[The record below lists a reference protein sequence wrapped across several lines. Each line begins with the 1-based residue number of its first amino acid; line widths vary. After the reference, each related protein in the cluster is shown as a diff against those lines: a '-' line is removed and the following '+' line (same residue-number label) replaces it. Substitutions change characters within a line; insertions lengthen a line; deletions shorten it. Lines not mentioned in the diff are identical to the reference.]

1 MIFGSVAARGKLQGD
16 DMLQLMSSGIPVLQ
30 MLGKHLNKTSAE
42 VSDMVSDGKIDFQT
56 FADAMQEGLG
66 GAALSAGTT
75 FTGALANVKAALSR
89 LGETAAT
96 PVLNGLRGL
105 FNQAIPL
112 IDTFTAAVTPTLQKV
127 GAALQQ
133 GLENAIPATQAK
145 LKNLSDTLANIPR
158 FPDARLG
165 DGQPQK
171 PTHWPLERNH
181 ITHRWTQQWR
191 RSRHNVLHNRR
202 RVRGSGRFGRAGVVE
217 CGGMGEDVRQ
227 HVHRDGR
234 VAAVP

>member
-1 MIFGSVAARGKLQGD
+1 
-16 DMLQLMSSGIPVLQ
+16 
-30 MLGKHLNKTSAE
+30 
-42 VSDMVSDGKIDFQT
+42 
-56 FADAMQEGLG
+56 MQEGLG

-96 PVLNGLRGL
+96 PVLDGLRGL

-112 IDTFTAAVTPTLQKV
+112 IDTFTAAVTPTPAKSR
-127 GAALQQ
+127 AALQQ

-145 LKNLSDTLANIPR
+145 LKNLGDTISNIPG
-158 FPDARLG
+158 FQMLASATASLK
-165 DGQPQK
+165 K

-181 ITHRWTQQWR
+181 ITHRRTQQWR
-191 RSRHNVLHNRR
+191 RSLQKNFLHNRR
-202 RVRGSGRFGRAGVVE
+202 RARGSGRFGRAGVVE
-217 CGGMGEDVRQ
+217 RGGMGEDVRQ